1 MLHHGK
7 TPQTSNPKKGN
18 TKPTCASLTTVGIY
32 LRHLRAVLNDT
43 IESSLVPRDSYPF
56 GRNKYVVPAGHN
68 VKKALSKDDVI
79 KIINYGCQ
87 TDAEQRA
94 RDLWVFS
101 YLSNGMNVADICA
114 LRRSDLDT
122 KTNKLNFVRKK
133 TARSKK
139 GNQSKIVA
147 KLFPESWAIIER
159 QGNPD
164 KRPAAYVFLF
174 SSMSAK
180 QQKDAIHQVVKQ
192 INKYM
197 SRIGQTL
204 GIDGHVNTYAARHS
218 FATILLQSDAPLA
231 FISQSLG
238 HTNLKT
244 TQSYL
249 GSFDDE
255 KTKGY
260 LDALL

>member
-1 MLHHGK
+1 MNL
-7 TPQTSNPKKGN
+7 
-18 TKPTCASLTTVGIY
+18 A
-32 LRHLRAVLNDT
+32 
-43 IESSLVPRDSYPF
+43 
-56 GRNKYVVPAGHN
+56 
-68 VKKALSKDDVI
+68 DV
-79 KIINYGCQ
+79 
-87 TDAEQRA
+87 
-94 RDLWVFS
+94 
-101 YLSNGMNVADICA
+101 CA
-114 LRRSDLDT
+114 LRWSDLDP

-147 KLFPESWAIIER
+147 KLFPESWVIIER
-159 QGNPD
+159 QGNTD
-164 KRPAAYVFLF
+164 SVSKRNPTAYVFPF
-174 SSMSAK
+174 FDNSMSAER
-180 QQKDAIHQVVKQ
+180 QKAVIHQVIKTT
-192 INKYM
+192 NKWM
-197 SRIGQTL
+197 QRIGQTL
-204 GIDGHVNTYAARHS
+204 GIEGDVNTYAARHS

>member
-1 MLHHGK
+1 MPLK
-7 TPQTSNPKKGN
+7 TVFFPVTRTHS
-18 TKPTCASLTTVGIY
+18 
-32 LRHLRAVLNDT
+32 DT
-43 IESSLVPRDSYPF
+43 IGTWYRQDKTSKKPYRKTTLP
-56 GRNKYVVPAGHN
+56 KYYATNAKRMPNNG
-68 VKKALSKDDVI
+68 
-79 KIINYGCQ
+79 
-87 TDAEQRA
+87 A

-101 YLSNGMNVADICA
+101 YLSNGMNLADVCA
-114 LRRSDLDT
+114 LRWSDLDP

-147 KLFPESWAIIER
+147 KLFDESWAIIER
-159 QGNPD
+159 QGNTD
-164 KRPAAYVFLF
+164 SVSKRNPTAYVFPF
-174 SSMSAK
+174 FDASMSAER
-180 QQKDAIHQVVKQ
+180 QKAVIHQVIKT
-192 INKYM
+192 INKWM
-197 SRIGQTL
+197 QRIGQTL
-204 GIDGHVNTYAARHS
+204 EIEGDVNTYAARHS

-255 KTKGY
+255 TKGY